1 MTKTVNRLAIYM
13 ALLCCAFMIETAHA
27 EHALAAE
34 SAPVQFIVQLPAV
47 DHETLIE
54 QLEILRS
61 QLLQRKQALVLL
73 VADEKLDSR
82 DALITVLLPG
92 GLLYAGYKKV
102 RYEQARSELAQVNA
116 DIDEFSNDLLA
127 MQSSATP
134 VVVAQLP

>member
-1 MTKTVNRLAIYM
+1 
-13 ALLCCAFMIETAHA
+13 MIETAHA
-27 EHALAAE
+27 EHALAPE
-34 SAPVQFIVQLPAV
+34 SVPDQFIVQLPAV
-47 DHETLIE
+47 DRESLIE
-54 QLEILRS
+54 QIEILRS